1 MDFRIFL
8 RFFFPEK
15 NVVFF
20 RNFFFPSGSSAFFRP
35 HFSNSHEYH
44 PYSSNWYP
52 NFLWNF
58 TSKSRVKVRLA
69 IFSKF
74 FRLFFDFYNLHIKP
88 NVLNL
93 TFFRRKLTSRKIA
106 TIEVGHFWSIWW
118 ARIYIWL
125 LEGRGSS
132 PPSPTLD
139 ARLAR
144 RASRIF
150 LGQVM

>member
-1 MDFRIFL
+1 MHLWIFDFFEIFL
-8 RFFFPEK
+8 QLMKGRHFGKKKYFS
-15 NVVFF
+15 
-20 RNFFFPSGSSAFFRP
+20 SGSSAFFRP
-35 HFSNSHEYH
+35 HFCNSHEYH

-93 TFFRRKLTSRKIA
+93 TFFRRKLTSRKI
-106 TIEVGHFWSIWW
+106 TILWSWQKNLKEIENPEMHGSCIKEVKN
-118 ARIYIWL
+118 
-125 LEGRGSS
+125 
-132 PPSPTLD
+132 T
-139 ARLAR
+139 
-144 RASRIF
+144 
-150 LGQVM
+150 